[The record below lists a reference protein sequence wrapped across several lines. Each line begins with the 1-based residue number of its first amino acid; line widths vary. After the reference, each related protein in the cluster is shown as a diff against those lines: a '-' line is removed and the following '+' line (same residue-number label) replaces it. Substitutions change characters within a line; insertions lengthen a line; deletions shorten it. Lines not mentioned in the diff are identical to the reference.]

1 MKKRL
6 FTMLLTLALALS
18 LAACS
23 GTTPT
28 PAPDA
33 SSNPAPDKAPASDS
47 ASWVPEKNITVVVPY
62 GAGGTTDL
70 STRALLDIAGKSLP
84 SGVNFMVENV
94 AGSGGMVGCE
104 QVAASKPDGYTLIA
118 MSCDLPLNRAL
129 GVTEMV
135 AEDALVPLCRTQN
148 EPYAI
153 IVRSDSSI
161 QSLEDMVA
169 KAQSGPEALSIAI
182 TGIGTGN
189 GLACLTFQEYF
200 GCTLKLVAF
209 DSAADAMV
217 AVVNGQVDM
226 TINSA
231 VSAAGQVE
239 AGELKIIGV
248 TANEKSPTM
257 PEVPALGEVFQE
269 ASEMAVY
276 SWITLAAPAG
286 TPDEVVS
293 YLNDILNMACKS
305 SDYAEAV
312 KGFYMTPQPLES
324 IDAMR
329 DYWKSQYEYYV
340 YALGDQAAG

>member
-1 MKKRL
+1 MIMKRK
-6 FTMLLTLALALS
+6 FFAAVLALAMVLS
-18 LAACS
+18 LVACGGTNSS
-23 GTTPT
+23 GT
-28 PAPDA
+28 
-33 SSNPAPDKAPASDS
+33 SSDS
-47 ASWVPEKNITVVVPY
+47 SDEADTSSEAASWVPDKNITVVVPY

-70 STRALLDIAGKSLP
+70 STRALLDVAGKSLP
-84 SGVNFMVENV
+84 SGVNFVVENV

-104 QVAASKPDGYTLIA
+104 QVATAKADGYTLVA

-135 AEDALVPLCRTQN
+135 AEEAFIPLCRTQN

-153 IVRSDSSI
+153 IVRSDSDI

-169 KAQSGPEALSIAI
+169 VAQSGPEALSIGI

-200 GCTLKLVAF
+200 DCALKLVPF

-257 PEVPALGEVFQE
+257 PEVPALGEVFDE

-276 SWITLAAPAG
+276 SWITVAAPAG
-286 TPDEVVS
+286 TPDEVVN
-293 YLNDILNMACKS
+293 YLFDLLNTACKS
-305 SDYAEAV
+305 TEYADAV
-312 KGFYMTPQPLES
+312 EGFYMTPQPLDS
-324 IDAMR
+324 IDKMV

-340 YALGDQAAG
+340 YALGDQAAV